1 MKNYGY
7 YYVIVDELLDDVKID
22 DYAGTSGRLVSFTYA
37 NGKYIYVFEH

>member
-22 DYAGTSGRLVSFTYA
+22 DYAALRGRLVSMTYV
-37 NGKYIYVFEH
+37 NGKYIYIFEH